1 MGYASMSVRSW
12 AVGVVSTAA
21 VVAGVVVVQS
31 GIPGT
36 APLPILPHR
45 TVAPAPVVGGAELP
59 APAEVSAP
67 PPGAE
72 AVHEASVARAAVLP
86 ERRPAADRPEKRTR
100 QSGEDSG
107 DNSDQGSKHD
117 RSGKGA
123 GHDPDQDSHGGHG
136 RD

>member
-1 MGYASMSVRSW
+1 MSVRSW

-21 VVAGVVVVQS
+21 VLAGVVAVQS

-36 APLPILPHR
+36 AALPILPHR

-59 APAEVSAP
+59 APAEVSAAP
-67 PPGAE
+67 PSAG

-86 ERRPAADRPEKRTR
+86 ERRSAADRPGKRTGH
-100 QSGEDSG
+100 SGEDSH

-117 RSGKGA
+117 RSGKGP
-123 GHDPDQDSHGGHG
+123 GQDSNGGHG